1 MPMARK
7 RTAPNYLR
15 TQLILLAI
23 IVGISALLLG
33 GRAFF
38 AYRHEAV
45 RDADPVSVTENPLDP
60 PGVVD
65 PVQTAAPIESVKPE
79 QPAKPERPATPA
91 QPAKP
96 AQPATPAQ
104 PARSTGAVTRTVTPV
119 KPSESVSV
127 PLPAT
132 SSHPDPSVHA
142 MSVHKGTIILVF
154 DDAGHNLSQLEAFL
168 RLPFPC
174 TIAVLPGLEY
184 SAEAARRIR
193 AAGKELI
200 LHQPMQAVN
209 LSTNPGPSAILPGMK
224 RSEITDL
231 LARNLAE
238 VGPVAGMNNHE
249 GSLITGD
256 PDMMDIVLDVVRD
269 RGIYFLDSRT
279 TAHTAVPAV
288 AREKQMTIWERSVFL
303 DNSQDKSSIIDA
315 VQNGMKIA
323 ERRGAAIMIGHI
335 WSSQLADILTEM
347 YPELVREGF
356 SLSTISRI
364 ALSEDYDE

>member
-1 MPMARK
+1 MARK

-15 TQLILLAI
+15 TQLILLGI

-38 AYRHEAV
+38 AYRYGAGREADTV
-45 RDADPVSVTENPLDP
+45 LGTENPVASPEVADPVQPSPPVESIQPSMPAPSV
-60 PGVVD
+60 
-65 PVQTAAPIESVKPE
+65 QPE
-79 QPAKPERPATPA
+79 QPKKTG
-91 QPAKP
+91 Q
-96 AQPATPAQ
+96 PAQ

-119 KPSESVSV
+119 KPSESISV

-142 MSVHKGTIILVF
+142 MSVHKGTLILVF
-154 DDAGHNLSQLEAFL
+154 DDAGHNLSQLDAFL

-231 LARNLAE
+231 LAKNLAE
-238 VGPVAGMNNHE
+238 VGPVVGMNNHE

-256 PDMMDIVLDVVRD
+256 RYMMDIVLDVVRD